1 MMEQA
6 SSQADT
12 RVYQVVHDVFRLAT
26 NRLVD
31 ASEKLEP
38 SALQTVISQY
48 WNFYA
53 AVLHHHHHTEDES
66 IFPALL
72 AVRPDMAE
80 FINTLEDDHR
90 HLIRTMDAVDTAIAA
105 FDQQPDAS
113 HQRAVWD
120 AAVGVREMFFP
131 HLDAE
136 DEKILP
142 AVAQSIPPKE
152 WTSLDK
158 AALKSIPRDYLPRA
172 VAALDEVIQKLP
184 KGNQPP
190 PPPPPIR
197 LMLAVSWR
205 KRWSA
210 FVQPLL
216 V

>member
-1 MMEQA
+1 MEQA

-38 SALQTVISQY
+38 SALQPVLGPY

-53 AVLHHHHHTEDES
+53 GVLHHHHHNEDES

-80 FINTLEDDHR
+80 FIETLEDDHR
-90 HLIRTMDAVDTAIAA
+90 QLIQTMDVVDSAIAA
-105 FDQQPDAS
+105 FEQQPDAS
-113 HQRAVWD
+113 HQKALWD
-120 AAVGVREMFFP
+120 ALVGVRDMFFP

-136 DEKILP
+136 DENILP
-142 AVAQSIPPKE
+142 AIAQSIPPKE
-152 WTSLDK
+152 WERLDK
-158 AALKSIPRDYLPRA
+158 AALKSIPREYLPRA
-172 VAALDEVIQKLP
+172 VGALDEVIQKLP
-184 KGNQPP
+184 KGDQPP

-197 LMLAVSWR
+197 LMLALSWR
-205 KRWSA
+205 TKWTTW
-210 FVQPLL
+210 VKPL
-216 V
+216 VV